1 MTPCKRVICDF
12 LRLLLILTCTH
23 TNPVQILY
31 ISKDMI
37 KFILLA
43 EKEILVDGM
52 THQRSICPQ
61 PSTIGAQKDS
71 KWRADFLKN

>member
-1 MTPCKRVICDF
+1 
-12 LRLLLILTCTH
+12 
-23 TNPVQILY
+23 
-31 ISKDMI
+31 MI

-71 KWRADFLKN
+71 KWRADFLKKLDISGSPEALNLLRKQPLVPPFV

>member
-1 MTPCKRVICDF
+1 
-12 LRLLLILTCTH
+12 
-23 TNPVQILY
+23 
-31 ISKDMI
+31 MI